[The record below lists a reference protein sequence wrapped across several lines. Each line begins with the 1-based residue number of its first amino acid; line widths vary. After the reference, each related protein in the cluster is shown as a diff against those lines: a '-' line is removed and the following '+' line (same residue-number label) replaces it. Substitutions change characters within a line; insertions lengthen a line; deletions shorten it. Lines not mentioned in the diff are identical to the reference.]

1 MSSAAPRP
9 DDDRNLH
16 TIPARLTYYWGM
28 PVVVR
33 TSNRWRCAVLALVG
47 CAAIGCGGGSKTQQT
62 SPNVA
67 TTAAAPAGDVE
78 TPLPPPAYEA
88 DLPPTLRAVVSNRL
102 TGDLDAMVAR
112 RLIRVGAPFNRT
124 FYYVDKGAQRGIA
137 YEMGKAFEDE
147 LNGSRKTD
155 NTRIH
160 VAFVPLPRDSLASAL
175 TEGKIDVVAAQVTV
189 RPELQALVDFTN
201 PTRTNVREIVVTA
214 PGAPAIASVDDLAG
228 HDVYTRKNSKYYQ
241 SLVALNERL
250 KAQGKPAVVIREV
263 PGNLEDD
270 DLLEMVN

>member
-1 MSSAAPRP
+1 MSSATRRP
-9 DDDRNLH
+9 DDDRNLQ
-16 TIPARLTYYWGM
+16 TIAARRTFYRGM
-28 PVVVR
+28 PVVVRAR
-33 TSNRWRCAVLALVG
+33 TSNRWRCAVLALVA
-47 CAAIGCGGGSKTQQT
+47 CAAIGCGGGSTTQQT

-88 DLPPTLRAVVSNRL
+88 DLPPALRAVVSNRL

-124 FYYVDKGAQRGIA
+124 FYFVDKGAQRGIA

-147 LNGSRKTD
+147 LNKSRKTD

-160 VAFVPLPRDSLASAL
+160 VAFVPLPRDALASAL

-201 PTRTNVREIVVTA
+201 PTRTNVREVV
-214 PGAPAIASVDDLAG
+214 
-228 HDVYTRKNSKYYQ
+228 
-241 SLVALNERL
+241 
-250 KAQGKPAVVIREV
+250 
-263 PGNLEDD
+263 
-270 DLLEMVN
+270 